1 MIATLFGKKRISEDK
16 LANVFVN
23 ALLELVD
30 RGFVNVVGE
39 LKEAPEFE
47 VAPDIEQENEAPF
60 LLIVLA
66 GNLMEAK
73 RQLPPGTDVRLASL
87 VVSKFSHATGSRAM
101 DIEQRIGRLQGSM
114 SRLNAPSKNT
124 VYAMSKAVFHQYDL
138 FPFQKAYFREQR
150 VPDPIILKRMNAL
163 MAYFLWDWEEF
174 HENYRIG

>member
-30 RGFVNVVGE
+30 QGFANVVAE

-47 VAPDIEQENEAPF
+47 AVPDIAYENEAPF

-66 GNLMEAK
+66 GNLLEAR
-73 RQLPPGTDVRLASL
+73 RQLPAGTDVRLATL
-87 VVSKFSHATGSRAM
+87 AISKFATATGSRSTEV
-101 DIEQRIGRLQGSM
+101 EQRIGRLQGLM
-114 SRLNAPSKNT
+114 NRLNAPSKNT

-138 FPFQKAYFREQR
+138 FAFQKVYFREQR
-150 VPDPIILKRMNAL
+150 VPDPIIQKRLNAL
-163 MAYFLWDWEEF
+163 MAFFLWDWEDF
-174 HENYRIG
+174 HEHYRIG